1 MCGSWD
7 YIGFLRD
14 IGECISL
21 VSSLTDDQ
29 LETLLQMVTVQR
41 TSPPM
46 LPLRNPKG
54 PLPSIHI
61 LTQNH

>member
-7 YIGFLRD
+7 YIGSLRD

-54 PLPSIHI
+54 PS
-61 LTQNH
+61 T